1 MRVWGRSD
9 AVAWGSRPPAVPMG
23 VLLVVALLGA
33 VTTAAYGYRAVWSPL
48 QRHYLGAYVRSAV
61 AFSSRG
67 EYDLWQVVNRTGAR
81 LALDEDLVSVTTATG
96 ETSFALAAPAATAGA
111 TRLASTRQTYAH
123 AALHAFLRR
132 WIYRDQTVLDLLLPA
147 LWSALALFLGGVIG
161 ARAQAVVDAR
171 WWRAP
176 SPTWSASGPPV
187 VIESVNGVPG
197 VSALRPATERLP
209 SLSRPALS
217 PGPAPSTRPPAGA
230 DVPARPA
237 VQPSSPASWPGPLF
251 Q

>member
-1 MRVWGRSD
+1 MRIWGRSD
-9 AVAWGSRPPAVPMG
+9 AVGWGARPPVVPMG
-23 VLLVVALLGA
+23 VLLVLALVGG
-33 VTTAAYGYRAVWSPL
+33 VTTAAYRYRAVWSPL

-61 AFSSRG
+61 AVSTRG
-67 EYDLWQVVNRTGAR
+67 EYHLWQVVDRTRAR

-96 ETSFALAAPAATAGA
+96 ETSFGLATPAATAGA
-111 TRLASTRQTYAH
+111 TRLVSTRQTYAH

-171 WWRAP
+171 SWRAP
-176 SPTWSASGPPV
+176 SPTWSATGPPV
-187 VIESVNGVPG
+187 VLDPVDRVPR
-197 VSALRPATERLP
+197 VPAPLPATPRLP
-209 SLSRPALS
+209 SPSRPAPS
-217 PGPAPSTRPPAGA
+217 PTPAPSTRPPAGA
-230 DVPARPA
+230 AVPARATVP
-237 VQPSSPASWPGPLF
+237 PSSPASWPDPFF